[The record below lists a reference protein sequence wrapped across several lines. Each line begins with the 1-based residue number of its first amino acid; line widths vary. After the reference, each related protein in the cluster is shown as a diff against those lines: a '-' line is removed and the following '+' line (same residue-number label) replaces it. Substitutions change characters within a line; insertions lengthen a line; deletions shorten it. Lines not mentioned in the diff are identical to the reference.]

1 MPTPSPDSP
10 RTPLLAIQ
18 AVGKD
23 YTATVLD
30 GVNVELFAGEV
41 LALTGENGAGKST
54 LSKILCGLE
63 QPTRGGMQL
72 AGQAYAPSSRRDAE
86 RNGVRMV
93 MQELGLVPTL
103 TVAENLLMGRLPHR
117 LGWLQRDVLHAAA
130 RAQLAKIGLDTIDPA
145 TPVSQLGI
153 GQQQMVEIAR
163 NLQDDTRIL
172 VLDEPTAML
181 TPRETNYLFEQ
192 IAHLTAR
199 GVAIIYV
206 SHRLEEL
213 RRIADRVAVL
223 RDGRLV
229 DVRPMAGMS
238 EDDLVQR
245 MVGRVVSD
253 LDHRPRRPVGPV
265 VMSADKLG
273 RGTAVQ
279 DVSLELRAGEIFG
292 IAGLVGSGRTELVRL
307 LFGADR
313 ADRGSRGFASPL
325 QAIAAGVGLV
335 TEDRKS
341 QGLLLSQPI
350 RINATLSDLS
360 AVSRGG
366 WLQRGLESR
375 LVQGFVRT
383 LGIRCRSPE
392 QPLYGELDRMALEGR
407 ALLMVSSDLRELMAM
422 ADRIGVMSAG
432 RLVAVFERG
441 EWSEQS
447 LLAAAFSEP
456 GGRTSTTPSTSSPL
470 GTYLGLLAV
479 LAGMVA
485 LFSSL
490 SEYFWSAETFITIAN
505 EIPALAVMAVGMT
518 FVLIIAGIDLSV
530 GSVMALAAATSAA
543 AILQWGWTV
552 PAAAALALA
561 TGLVCGT
568 ITGMI
573 SVAWRLPSFIVSLGM
588 LEAVRG
594 SAYVVTDSRTQYVG
608 DAISWLSAPF
618 FGGISF
624 AFLLAVVLVV
634 VAQLVL
640 SRTVFGRCVVGIG
653 TNEEAMRLAGV
664 DPRPIRVI
672 VFAMTG
678 LLAGL
683 AGLMQSARLEAAD
696 PNAGTGM
703 ELQVIAAV
711 VIGGTSLMGGRGSVV
726 NTAFGVLIIAVL
738 EAGLAQ
744 VGASEPSKRI
754 ITGFVIVAAV
764 IVDTLRQRRAKV

>member
-1 MPTPSPDSP
+1 MLSPSAA
-10 RTPLLAIQ
+10 RQATPLLAIQ

-72 AGQAYAPSSRRDAE
+72 AGQAYAPTSRRDAE
-86 RNGVRMV
+86 RHGVRMV

-163 NLQDDTRIL
+163 NLQDNTRIL

-313 ADRGSRGFASPL
+313 ADRGSVTLHPNSEQKQPQALVNHAPAATQNIANSPTLAPTAPRTWQRGFASPL

-375 LVQGFVRT
+375 LVQGFIRT
-383 LGIRCRSPE
+383 LRVRCHGPE
-392 QPLYGELDRMALEGR
+392 QPVGQLSGGNQQKVVFARWLHREGRVLLLDEPTRGVDVGARAELYGELDRMAAEGR

-456 GGRTSTTPSTSSPL
+456 GGRTSTTPSTSSP
-470 GTYLGLLAV
+470 
-479 LAGMVA
+479 
-485 LFSSL
+485 
-490 SEYFWSAETFITIAN
+490 
-505 EIPALAVMAVGMT
+505 
-518 FVLIIAGIDLSV
+518 
-530 GSVMALAAATSAA
+530 
-543 AILQWGWTV
+543 
-552 PAAAALALA
+552 
-561 TGLVCGT
+561 
-568 ITGMI
+568 
-573 SVAWRLPSFIVSLGM
+573 
-588 LEAVRG
+588 
-594 SAYVVTDSRTQYVG
+594 VT
-608 DAISWLSAPF
+608 A
-618 FGGISF
+618 
-624 AFLLAVVLVV
+624 
-634 VAQLVL
+634 
-640 SRTVFGRCVVGIG
+640 
-653 TNEEAMRLAGV
+653 
-664 DPRPIRVI
+664 
-672 VFAMTG
+672 
-678 LLAGL
+678 
-683 AGLMQSARLEAAD
+683 
-696 PNAGTGM
+696 
-703 ELQVIAAV
+703 
-711 VIGGTSLMGGRGSVV
+711 
-726 NTAFGVLIIAVL
+726 
-738 EAGLAQ
+738 
-744 VGASEPSKRI
+744 
-754 ITGFVIVAAV
+754 
-764 IVDTLRQRRAKV
+764 

>member
-1 MPTPSPDSP
+1 MPSPSSAPQSP
-10 RTPLLAIQ
+10 PLLAIQ

-63 QPTRGGMQL
+63 QPTRGGMVL
-72 AGQAYAPSSRRDAE
+72 GGQTYTPTSRRDAE
-86 RNGVRMV
+86 RQGVRMV

-117 LGWLQRDVLHAAA
+117 MGWLQRDVLHAAA
-130 RAQLAKIGLDTIDPA
+130 RAQLSKIGLDTIDPA

-253 LDHRPRRPVGPV
+253 LDHRPRRPIGPV
-265 VMSADKLG
+265 VMSAENLG

-279 DVSLELRAGEIFG
+279 DVNLELRAGEIFG

-313 ADRGSRGFASPL
+313 ADRGSVTLHPNSELKQPQALVDHAQVATQNIAKPSTSAPTAPRTWQRGFASPL

-375 LVQGFVRT
+375 LVQGFIRT
-383 LGIRCRSPE
+383 LRVRCHGPE
-392 QPLYGELDRMALEGR
+392 QPVGQLSGGNQQKVVFARWLHREGRVLLLDEPTGGVDVGARAELYGELDRMAAEGR

-456 GGRTSTTPSTSSPL
+456 GGRTSTNPSTSSP
-470 GTYLGLLAV
+470 
-479 LAGMVA
+479 
-485 LFSSL
+485 
-490 SEYFWSAETFITIAN
+490 
-505 EIPALAVMAVGMT
+505 
-518 FVLIIAGIDLSV
+518 
-530 GSVMALAAATSAA
+530 
-543 AILQWGWTV
+543 
-552 PAAAALALA
+552 
-561 TGLVCGT
+561 
-568 ITGMI
+568 
-573 SVAWRLPSFIVSLGM
+573 
-588 LEAVRG
+588 
-594 SAYVVTDSRTQYVG
+594 VT
-608 DAISWLSAPF
+608 A
-618 FGGISF
+618 
-624 AFLLAVVLVV
+624 
-634 VAQLVL
+634 
-640 SRTVFGRCVVGIG
+640 
-653 TNEEAMRLAGV
+653 
-664 DPRPIRVI
+664 
-672 VFAMTG
+672 
-678 LLAGL
+678 
-683 AGLMQSARLEAAD
+683 
-696 PNAGTGM
+696 
-703 ELQVIAAV
+703 
-711 VIGGTSLMGGRGSVV
+711 
-726 NTAFGVLIIAVL
+726 
-738 EAGLAQ
+738 
-744 VGASEPSKRI
+744 
-754 ITGFVIVAAV
+754 
-764 IVDTLRQRRAKV
+764 

>member
-1 MPTPSPDSP
+1 MPSRSPAPQSP
-10 RTPLLAIQ
+10 PLLAIQ

-63 QPTRGGMQL
+63 QPTRGGMLL
-72 AGQAYAPSSRRDAE
+72 AGQAYAPTSRRDAE
-86 RNGVRMV
+86 RHGVRMV

-130 RAQLAKIGLDTIDPA
+130 RAQLAKIGLDNIDPA

-253 LDHRPRRPVGPV
+253 LDHRPRRPIGPV
-265 VMSADKLG
+265 VMSAENLG

-313 ADRGSRGFASPL
+313 ADRGSVTLHPEFEQKQPLALDAQAQSAIQNIANQKPAVSQAAPRTIPRGFASPL

-375 LVQGFVRT
+375 LVQGFIRT
-383 LGIRCRSPE
+383 LRVRCHGPE
-392 QPLYGELDRMALEGR
+392 QPVGQLSGGNQQKVVFARWLHREGRVLLLDEPTRGVDVGARAELYGELDRMALEGR

-456 GGRTSTTPSTSSPL
+456 GGRTSTTPSTSSP
-470 GTYLGLLAV
+470 
-479 LAGMVA
+479 
-485 LFSSL
+485 
-490 SEYFWSAETFITIAN
+490 
-505 EIPALAVMAVGMT
+505 
-518 FVLIIAGIDLSV
+518 
-530 GSVMALAAATSAA
+530 
-543 AILQWGWTV
+543 
-552 PAAAALALA
+552 
-561 TGLVCGT
+561 
-568 ITGMI
+568 
-573 SVAWRLPSFIVSLGM
+573 
-588 LEAVRG
+588 
-594 SAYVVTDSRTQYVG
+594 VT
-608 DAISWLSAPF
+608 A
-618 FGGISF
+618 
-624 AFLLAVVLVV
+624 
-634 VAQLVL
+634 
-640 SRTVFGRCVVGIG
+640 
-653 TNEEAMRLAGV
+653 
-664 DPRPIRVI
+664 
-672 VFAMTG
+672 
-678 LLAGL
+678 
-683 AGLMQSARLEAAD
+683 
-696 PNAGTGM
+696 
-703 ELQVIAAV
+703 
-711 VIGGTSLMGGRGSVV
+711 
-726 NTAFGVLIIAVL
+726 
-738 EAGLAQ
+738 
-744 VGASEPSKRI
+744 
-754 ITGFVIVAAV
+754 
-764 IVDTLRQRRAKV
+764 

>member
-1 MPTPSPDSP
+1 MPSRSPAPQSP
-10 RTPLLAIQ
+10 PLLAIQ

-72 AGQAYAPSSRRDAE
+72 AGQAYAPTSRRDAE
-86 RNGVRMV
+86 RQGVRMV

-130 RAQLAKIGLDTIDPA
+130 RAQLAKIGLDSIDPA

-253 LDHRPRRPVGPV
+253 LDHRPRRPIGPV
-265 VMSADKLG
+265 VMSAQGLG

-292 IAGLVGSGRTELVRL
+292 SAGLVGSGRTELVRL

-313 ADRGSRGFASPL
+313 ADRGS
-325 QAIAAGVGLV
+325 V
-335 TEDRKS
+335 T
-341 QGLLLSQPI
+341 LH
-350 RINATLSDLS
+350 
-360 AVSRGG
+360 
-366 WLQRGLESR
+366 
-375 LVQGFVRT
+375 
-383 LGIRCRSPE
+383 PE
-392 QPLYGELDRMALEGR
+392 FEQKQPLALDIKA
-407 ALLMVSSDLRELMAM
+407 
-422 ADRIGVMSAG
+422 
-432 RLVAVFERG
+432 
-441 EWSEQS
+441 Q
-447 LLAAAFSEP
+447 AAIFCIAITATTEP
-456 GGRTSTTPSTSSPL
+456 GF
-470 GTYLGLLAV
+470 Y
-479 LAGMVA
+479 
-485 LFSSL
+485 
-490 SEYFWSAETFITIAN
+490 
-505 EIPALAVMAVGMT
+505 
-518 FVLIIAGIDLSV
+518 
-530 GSVMALAAATSAA
+530 GSFTQATSALHA
-543 AILQWGWTV
+543 PKARSGE
-552 PAAAALALA
+552 LA
-561 TGLVCGT
+561 
-568 ITGMI
+568 
-573 SVAWRLPSFIVSLGM
+573 PH
-588 LEAVRG
+588 
-594 SAYVVTDSRTQYVG
+594 RTH
-608 DAISWLSAPF
+608 
-618 FGGISF
+618 
-624 AFLLAVVLVV
+624 
-634 VAQLVL
+634 
-640 SRTVFGRCVVGIG
+640 
-653 TNEEAMRLAGV
+653 
-664 DPRPIRVI
+664 
-672 VFAMTG
+672 
-678 LLAGL
+678 
-683 AGLMQSARLEAAD
+683 
-696 PNAGTGM
+696 
-703 ELQVIAAV
+703 
-711 VIGGTSLMGGRGSVV
+711 
-726 NTAFGVLIIAVL
+726 
-738 EAGLAQ
+738 
-744 VGASEPSKRI
+744 
-754 ITGFVIVAAV
+754 
-764 IVDTLRQRRAKV
+764 

>member
-1 MPTPSPDSP
+1 MPSRSPAPQSP
-10 RTPLLAIQ
+10 PLLAIQ

-63 QPTRGGMQL
+63 QPTRGGML
-72 AGQAYAPSSRRDAE
+72 LGGQTYTPASRRDAE
-86 RNGVRMV
+86 RQGVRMV

-117 LGWLQRDVLHAAA
+117 LGWLQRDALHTAA
-130 RAQLAKIGLDTIDPA
+130 RAQLAKIGLDSIDPA

-199 GVAIIYV
+199 GVAIVYV

-265 VMSADKLG
+265 VMSAEGLG

-313 ADRGSRGFASPL
+313 ADRGSITMHPEYEQKQALALDEQAPPAIQNIANQKSAASQATPRTIPRGFASPL

-360 AVSRGG
+360 TVSRGG
-366 WLQRGLESR
+366 WLQRGLENR

-383 LGIRCRSPE
+383 LGIRCRSAE
-392 QPLYGELDRMALEGR
+392 QPVGQLSGGNQQKVVFARWLHREGRVLLLDEPTRGVDVGARAELYGELDRMAAEGR

-456 GGRTSTTPSTSSPL
+456 GGRTSTTPSTSSP
-470 GTYLGLLAV
+470 
-479 LAGMVA
+479 
-485 LFSSL
+485 
-490 SEYFWSAETFITIAN
+490 
-505 EIPALAVMAVGMT
+505 
-518 FVLIIAGIDLSV
+518 
-530 GSVMALAAATSAA
+530 
-543 AILQWGWTV
+543 
-552 PAAAALALA
+552 
-561 TGLVCGT
+561 
-568 ITGMI
+568 
-573 SVAWRLPSFIVSLGM
+573 
-588 LEAVRG
+588 
-594 SAYVVTDSRTQYVG
+594 VT
-608 DAISWLSAPF
+608 A
-618 FGGISF
+618 
-624 AFLLAVVLVV
+624 
-634 VAQLVL
+634 
-640 SRTVFGRCVVGIG
+640 
-653 TNEEAMRLAGV
+653 
-664 DPRPIRVI
+664 
-672 VFAMTG
+672 
-678 LLAGL
+678 
-683 AGLMQSARLEAAD
+683 
-696 PNAGTGM
+696 
-703 ELQVIAAV
+703 
-711 VIGGTSLMGGRGSVV
+711 
-726 NTAFGVLIIAVL
+726 
-738 EAGLAQ
+738 
-744 VGASEPSKRI
+744 
-754 ITGFVIVAAV
+754 
-764 IVDTLRQRRAKV
+764 

>member
-1 MPTPSPDSP
+1 MPSRSPAPQSP
-10 RTPLLAIQ
+10 PLLAIQ

-72 AGQAYAPSSRRDAE
+72 AGQAYAPTSRRDAE
-86 RNGVRMV
+86 RHGVRMV

-265 VMSADKLG
+265 VMSAENLG

-279 DVSLELRAGEIFG
+279 DVNLELRAGEIFG

-313 ADRGSRGFASPL
+313 ADRGSVTLHPEYEQKQPLALDAQSQPAIQNIANQKPAVFQVAPRTIPRGFASPL

-375 LVQGFVRT
+375 LVQGFIRT
-383 LGIRCRSPE
+383 LRVRCHGPE
-392 QPLYGELDRMALEGR
+392 QPVGQLSGGNQQKVVFARWLHREGRVLLLDEPTRGVDVGARAELYGELDRMAAEGR

-456 GGRTSTTPSTSSPL
+456 GGRTSTTPSTSSP
-470 GTYLGLLAV
+470 
-479 LAGMVA
+479 
-485 LFSSL
+485 
-490 SEYFWSAETFITIAN
+490 
-505 EIPALAVMAVGMT
+505 
-518 FVLIIAGIDLSV
+518 
-530 GSVMALAAATSAA
+530 
-543 AILQWGWTV
+543 
-552 PAAAALALA
+552 
-561 TGLVCGT
+561 
-568 ITGMI
+568 
-573 SVAWRLPSFIVSLGM
+573 
-588 LEAVRG
+588 
-594 SAYVVTDSRTQYVG
+594 VT
-608 DAISWLSAPF
+608 A
-618 FGGISF
+618 
-624 AFLLAVVLVV
+624 
-634 VAQLVL
+634 
-640 SRTVFGRCVVGIG
+640 
-653 TNEEAMRLAGV
+653 
-664 DPRPIRVI
+664 
-672 VFAMTG
+672 
-678 LLAGL
+678 
-683 AGLMQSARLEAAD
+683 
-696 PNAGTGM
+696 
-703 ELQVIAAV
+703 
-711 VIGGTSLMGGRGSVV
+711 
-726 NTAFGVLIIAVL
+726 
-738 EAGLAQ
+738 
-744 VGASEPSKRI
+744 
-754 ITGFVIVAAV
+754 
-764 IVDTLRQRRAKV
+764 

>member
-63 QPTRGGMQL
+63 QPTRGGMLL
-72 AGQAYAPSSRRDAE
+72 AGQAYAPTSRRDAE
-86 RNGVRMV
+86 RHGVRMV

-130 RAQLAKIGLDTIDPA
+130 RAQLAKIGLDTIDPG

-253 LDHRPRRPVGPV
+253 LDHRPRRPVGPA
-265 VMSADKLG
+265 VMSAEGLG

-313 ADRGSRGFASPL
+313 ADRGSVTLHPDFEQKQAPALSGQALAATQNIAEAPTTTAPRTWQRGFASPL

-375 LVQGFVRT
+375 LVQGFIRT
-383 LGIRCRSPE
+383 LRVRCHGPE
-392 QPLYGELDRMALEGR
+392 QPVGQLSGGNQQKVVFARWLHREGRVLLLDEPTRGVDVGARAELYGELDRMALEGR

-456 GGRTSTTPSTSSPL
+456 GGRTSTNPSTSSP
-470 GTYLGLLAV
+470 
-479 LAGMVA
+479 
-485 LFSSL
+485 
-490 SEYFWSAETFITIAN
+490 
-505 EIPALAVMAVGMT
+505 
-518 FVLIIAGIDLSV
+518 
-530 GSVMALAAATSAA
+530 
-543 AILQWGWTV
+543 
-552 PAAAALALA
+552 
-561 TGLVCGT
+561 
-568 ITGMI
+568 
-573 SVAWRLPSFIVSLGM
+573 
-588 LEAVRG
+588 
-594 SAYVVTDSRTQYVG
+594 VT
-608 DAISWLSAPF
+608 A
-618 FGGISF
+618 
-624 AFLLAVVLVV
+624 
-634 VAQLVL
+634 
-640 SRTVFGRCVVGIG
+640 
-653 TNEEAMRLAGV
+653 
-664 DPRPIRVI
+664 
-672 VFAMTG
+672 
-678 LLAGL
+678 
-683 AGLMQSARLEAAD
+683 
-696 PNAGTGM
+696 
-703 ELQVIAAV
+703 
-711 VIGGTSLMGGRGSVV
+711 
-726 NTAFGVLIIAVL
+726 
-738 EAGLAQ
+738 
-744 VGASEPSKRI
+744 
-754 ITGFVIVAAV
+754 
-764 IVDTLRQRRAKV
+764 

>member
-1 MPTPSPDSP
+1 MLSPSAA
-10 RTPLLAIQ
+10 RQATPLLAIQ

-72 AGQAYAPSSRRDAE
+72 AGQAYAPTSRRDAE
-86 RNGVRMV
+86 RQGVRMV

-103 TVAENLLMGRLPHR
+103 TVAENLLMGRLPNR

-130 RAQLAKIGLDTIDPA
+130 RAQLAKIGLDNIDPA

-253 LDHRPRRPVGPV
+253 LDHRPRRPIGPV
-265 VMSADKLG
+265 VMSAENLG

-313 ADRGSRGFASPL
+313 ADRGSVTLHPNSELKQPQALVDHAQVATQNIAKPSTSAPTAPRTWQRGFASPL

-392 QPLYGELDRMALEGR
+392 QPVGQLSGGNQQKVVFARWLHREGRVLLLDEPTRGVDVGARAELYGELDRMALEGR

-456 GGRTSTTPSTSSPL
+456 GGRTSTTPSTSSP
-470 GTYLGLLAV
+470 
-479 LAGMVA
+479 
-485 LFSSL
+485 
-490 SEYFWSAETFITIAN
+490 
-505 EIPALAVMAVGMT
+505 
-518 FVLIIAGIDLSV
+518 
-530 GSVMALAAATSAA
+530 
-543 AILQWGWTV
+543 
-552 PAAAALALA
+552 
-561 TGLVCGT
+561 
-568 ITGMI
+568 
-573 SVAWRLPSFIVSLGM
+573 
-588 LEAVRG
+588 
-594 SAYVVTDSRTQYVG
+594 VT
-608 DAISWLSAPF
+608 A
-618 FGGISF
+618 
-624 AFLLAVVLVV
+624 
-634 VAQLVL
+634 
-640 SRTVFGRCVVGIG
+640 
-653 TNEEAMRLAGV
+653 
-664 DPRPIRVI
+664 
-672 VFAMTG
+672 
-678 LLAGL
+678 
-683 AGLMQSARLEAAD
+683 
-696 PNAGTGM
+696 
-703 ELQVIAAV
+703 
-711 VIGGTSLMGGRGSVV
+711 
-726 NTAFGVLIIAVL
+726 
-738 EAGLAQ
+738 
-744 VGASEPSKRI
+744 
-754 ITGFVIVAAV
+754 
-764 IVDTLRQRRAKV
+764 

>member
-1 MPTPSPDSP
+1 MPSPSSAPQSP
-10 RTPLLAIQ
+10 PLLAIQ

-63 QPTRGGMQL
+63 QPTRGGMVL
-72 AGQAYAPSSRRDAE
+72 GGQTYTPTSRRDAE
-86 RNGVRMV
+86 RQGVRMV

-117 LGWLQRDVLHAAA
+117 MGWLQRDVLHAAA
-130 RAQLAKIGLDTIDPA
+130 RAQLSKIGLDTIDPA

-253 LDHRPRRPVGPV
+253 LDHRPRRPIGPV
-265 VMSADKLG
+265 VMSAENLG

-279 DVSLELRAGEIFG
+279 DVNLELRAGEIFG

-313 ADRGSRGFASPL
+313 ADRGSVTLHPNSELKQPQALVDHAQVATQNIAKPSTSAPTAPRTWQRGFASPL

-383 LGIRCRSPE
+383 LGIRCRSAE
-392 QPLYGELDRMALEGR
+392 QPVGQLSGGNQQKVVFARWLHREGRVLLLDEPTRGVDVGARAELYGELDRMALEGR

-456 GGRTSTTPSTSSPL
+456 GGRTSTPPSTSSP
-470 GTYLGLLAV
+470 
-479 LAGMVA
+479 
-485 LFSSL
+485 
-490 SEYFWSAETFITIAN
+490 
-505 EIPALAVMAVGMT
+505 
-518 FVLIIAGIDLSV
+518 
-530 GSVMALAAATSAA
+530 
-543 AILQWGWTV
+543 
-552 PAAAALALA
+552 
-561 TGLVCGT
+561 
-568 ITGMI
+568 
-573 SVAWRLPSFIVSLGM
+573 
-588 LEAVRG
+588 
-594 SAYVVTDSRTQYVG
+594 VT
-608 DAISWLSAPF
+608 A
-618 FGGISF
+618 
-624 AFLLAVVLVV
+624 
-634 VAQLVL
+634 
-640 SRTVFGRCVVGIG
+640 
-653 TNEEAMRLAGV
+653 
-664 DPRPIRVI
+664 
-672 VFAMTG
+672 
-678 LLAGL
+678 
-683 AGLMQSARLEAAD
+683 
-696 PNAGTGM
+696 
-703 ELQVIAAV
+703 
-711 VIGGTSLMGGRGSVV
+711 
-726 NTAFGVLIIAVL
+726 
-738 EAGLAQ
+738 
-744 VGASEPSKRI
+744 
-754 ITGFVIVAAV
+754 
-764 IVDTLRQRRAKV
+764 

>member
-1 MPTPSPDSP
+1 MPSPSPDSP

-63 QPTRGGMQL
+63 QPTRGGMLL
-72 AGQAYAPSSRRDAE
+72 AGQAYAPTSRRDAE
-86 RNGVRMV
+86 RQGVRMV

-117 LGWLQRDVLHAAA
+117 LGWLQRDVLHTAA

-313 ADRGSRGFASPL
+313 ADRGSVTLHPDFEQKQAPALDGQAPTATQNIAKAPTTTAPRTWHRGFASPL
-325 QAIAAGVGLV
+325 QAIAAGVRLV

-375 LVQGFVRT
+375 LVQGFIRT
-383 LGIRCRSPE
+383 LRVRCHGAE
-392 QPLYGELDRMALEGR
+392 QPVGQLSGGNQQKVVFARWLHRQGRVLLLDEPTRGVDVGARAELYGELDRMAAEGR

-456 GGRTSTTPSTSSPL
+456 GGRASTTPSTSSP
-470 GTYLGLLAV
+470 
-479 LAGMVA
+479 
-485 LFSSL
+485 
-490 SEYFWSAETFITIAN
+490 
-505 EIPALAVMAVGMT
+505 
-518 FVLIIAGIDLSV
+518 
-530 GSVMALAAATSAA
+530 
-543 AILQWGWTV
+543 
-552 PAAAALALA
+552 
-561 TGLVCGT
+561 
-568 ITGMI
+568 
-573 SVAWRLPSFIVSLGM
+573 
-588 LEAVRG
+588 
-594 SAYVVTDSRTQYVG
+594 VT
-608 DAISWLSAPF
+608 
-618 FGGISF
+618 
-624 AFLLAVVLVV
+624 
-634 VAQLVL
+634 
-640 SRTVFGRCVVGIG
+640 
-653 TNEEAMRLAGV
+653 E
-664 DPRPIRVI
+664 
-672 VFAMTG
+672 
-678 LLAGL
+678 
-683 AGLMQSARLEAAD
+683 
-696 PNAGTGM
+696 
-703 ELQVIAAV
+703 
-711 VIGGTSLMGGRGSVV
+711 
-726 NTAFGVLIIAVL
+726 
-738 EAGLAQ
+738 
-744 VGASEPSKRI
+744 
-754 ITGFVIVAAV
+754 
-764 IVDTLRQRRAKV
+764 

>member
-1 MPTPSPDSP
+1 MPTSPSSDSP

-72 AGQAYAPSSRRDAE
+72 AGQVYAPTSRRDAE
-86 RNGVRMV
+86 RHGVRMV

-117 LGWLQRDVLHAAA
+117 LGWLQRDVLHTAA

-265 VMSADKLG
+265 VMSADNLG

-313 ADRGSRGFASPL
+313 ADRGSVTLHPVLEQKQPQALVNQAPTATQNIAKPTSTAPTAPRTWPRGFASPL

-375 LVQGFVRT
+375 LVQGFIRT
-383 LGIRCRSPE
+383 LRVRCHGPE
-392 QPLYGELDRMALEGR
+392 QPVGQLSGGNQQKVVFARWLHREGRVLLLDEPTRGVDVGARAELYGELDRMALEGR

-456 GGRTSTTPSTSSPL
+456 GGRTSTTPSTSSP
-470 GTYLGLLAV
+470 
-479 LAGMVA
+479 
-485 LFSSL
+485 
-490 SEYFWSAETFITIAN
+490 
-505 EIPALAVMAVGMT
+505 
-518 FVLIIAGIDLSV
+518 
-530 GSVMALAAATSAA
+530 
-543 AILQWGWTV
+543 
-552 PAAAALALA
+552 
-561 TGLVCGT
+561 
-568 ITGMI
+568 
-573 SVAWRLPSFIVSLGM
+573 
-588 LEAVRG
+588 
-594 SAYVVTDSRTQYVG
+594 VT
-608 DAISWLSAPF
+608 A
-618 FGGISF
+618 
-624 AFLLAVVLVV
+624 
-634 VAQLVL
+634 
-640 SRTVFGRCVVGIG
+640 
-653 TNEEAMRLAGV
+653 
-664 DPRPIRVI
+664 
-672 VFAMTG
+672 
-678 LLAGL
+678 
-683 AGLMQSARLEAAD
+683 
-696 PNAGTGM
+696 
-703 ELQVIAAV
+703 
-711 VIGGTSLMGGRGSVV
+711 
-726 NTAFGVLIIAVL
+726 
-738 EAGLAQ
+738 
-744 VGASEPSKRI
+744 
-754 ITGFVIVAAV
+754 
-764 IVDTLRQRRAKV
+764 